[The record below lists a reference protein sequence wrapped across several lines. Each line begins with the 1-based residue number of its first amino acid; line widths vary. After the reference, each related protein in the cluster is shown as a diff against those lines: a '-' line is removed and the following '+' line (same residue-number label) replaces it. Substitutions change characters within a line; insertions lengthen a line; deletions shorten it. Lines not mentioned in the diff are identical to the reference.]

1 MQPTLGHIDIVCTD
15 TKASVAFYR
24 RLGLDIPT
32 EAVWKS
38 EDDPHHVVAR
48 FASGVELALDS
59 IELTRRYDP
68 GWTPSPRGA
77 GVYLVF
83 NVPAREDVDETYAD
97 MVGAGYEGHLAP
109 FDAFW
114 GARYAIISDPDGN
127 KIGVMSPSNHE
138 HEPAPEL

>member
-1 MQPTLGHIDIVCTD
+1 MEPTFGHVDIICSD
-15 TKASVAFYR
+15 TRASVAFYR

-48 FASGVELALDS
+48 FASGFELALDS
-59 IELTRRYDP
+59 VELTKGYDP
-68 GWTPSPRGA
+68 GWTPSSGA
-77 GVYLVF
+77 AVCIVF
-83 NVPAREDVDETYAD
+83 NVPAREDVDAIYAD
-97 MVGAGYEGHLAP
+97 MTGAGYEGHLAP

-114 GARYAIISDPDGN
+114 GARYAIINDPDGN

-138 HEPAPEL
+138 HGAAPTE